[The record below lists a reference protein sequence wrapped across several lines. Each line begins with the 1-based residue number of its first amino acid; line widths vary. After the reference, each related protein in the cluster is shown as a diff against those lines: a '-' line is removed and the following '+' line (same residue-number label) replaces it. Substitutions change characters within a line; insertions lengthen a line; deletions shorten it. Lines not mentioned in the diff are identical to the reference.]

1 MCSEYGNEGRAE
13 LAMSDG
19 ARSQTAEVNFDCQ
32 VGQVFYGDILDVSVI
47 HGDLVL
53 GSGGTLD
60 SKVLVSRMQGLHPF
74 SVRSSDF
81 KIGRLAPWC
90 HLIPA

>member
-1 MCSEYGNEGRAE
+1 MCPEYGNEGRAE
-13 LAMSDG
+13 LAMFDG

-60 SKVLVSRMQGLHPF
+60 SKVLVSLACRACTRFL
-74 SVRSSDF
+74 SDPQTS
-81 KIGRLAPWC
+81 KSDDSPHGVI
-90 HLIPA
+90 